1 MAEGLLLATDP
12 WVDERATG
20 RVGRG
25 VRVSRALAARWTVAV
40 GVSAAILAIVITLS
54 SGHVRYQ
61 LGDAVFLAANITG
74 LSLAAAMWLVKRPT
88 SWLGVALAFY
98 AATVVLVSLQSA
110 DEPLVYSLGVLAD
123 WPATLATFYVL
134 VSFPTGRL
142 TDRAGWLVMGLVM
155 AVLAMFFLP
164 YVLLSPSI
172 TGGHPLAECSP
183 ACPSNPLQ
191 VGTIS
196 ADTLLRIGKLE
207 SIGAVVA
214 GVLLCGILLRELV
227 TASRPHRRLV
237 VWVAASG
244 LLYGGVFAFRQLTA
258 YVITAPDGVT
268 ETARWTLA
276 VVRTLMPWAF
286 VASIIHAEV
295 FAGGV
300 FARLMHRLADRPT
313 LTQWE
318 REMGRAL
325 DDPRLRL
332 AFWAPARDGYVTTDR
347 SIVEPTRV
355 APLSWLA
362 IDRAGAPVGGI
373 VHDPALEGDPELL
386 RVAVKATLVAHDT
399 DHMVDEMRNAA
410 AHALAAGADERRR
423 LERDLHDGTQ
433 QQLIALRIK
442 LGLAAASDD
451 SANRRLFEELGADV
465 DESLADLR
473 RLAHGI
479 YPALLADEGL
489 HSALRA
495 AARRSLMSTEVICD
509 RHRRVAQT
517 TESGVYFICL
527 EALQNAAKHAGDGAT
542 VTIRLDI
549 SDDTLTFSVEDNGR
563 GFRPQAAHAGA
574 GLSNMRDRIAALDGH
589 IEIRSNHQGT
599 TITGV
604 VPLTEPPATCCTEA
618 RR

>member
-1 MAEGLLLATDP
+1 
-12 WVDERATG
+12 
-20 RVGRG
+20 
-25 VRVSRALAARWTVAV
+25 VRVSRVLAARWTVAV
-40 GVSAAILAIVITLS
+40 GVSAAILAIVITLA

-74 LSLAAAMWLVKRPT
+74 LSLAAAMWLVKRPA
-88 SWLGVALAFY
+88 SWLGVALGFY

-142 TDRAGWLVMGLVM
+142 TDRAGWLVMGIVM

-172 TGGHPLAECSP
+172 TGGHPLAECSS

-214 GVLLCGILLRELV
+214 GVLLCGILLRELI

-386 RVAVKATLVAHDT
+386 CVAVKATLVAHDT
-399 DHMVDEMRNAA
+399 DHMDDQMRNAA

-442 LGLAAASDD
+442 LGLAAASDEPA
-451 SANRRLFEELGADV
+451 SRQLFEELGADV

-479 YPALLADEGL
+479 YPPLLADEGL
-489 HSALRA
+489 LSALRA
-495 AARRSLMSTEVICD
+495 AARRSVMATEVICD

-517 TESGVYFICL
+517 TESGVYFACL

-549 SDDTLTFSVEDNGR
+549 SDDSLTFSVQDNGR

-574 GLSNMRDRIAALDGH
+574 GLGNMRDRITALDGH
-589 IEIRSNHQGT
+589 IEIRSNHRGT
-599 TITGV
+599 TITGI
-604 VPLTEPPATCCTEA
+604 VPVAERPA
-618 RR
+618 